1 MVHDNLIIS
10 NQGYSISFNTG
21 FSSGLEFANNT
32 FILTNG
38 GVEHLH
44 GDETKEMAIYKGNRF
59 WSETAGQKGER
70 QPRVPQDAT
79 ANYEAVGYN
88 LPVSVD
94 ILRLKEIITD
104 MIPLKK

>member
-1 MVHDNLIIS
+1 
-10 NQGYSISFNTG
+10 
-21 FSSGLEFANNT
+21 LEFANNT

-38 GVEHLH
+38 GIEHLH
-44 GDETKEMAIYKGNRF
+44 GDETKGMAIYKGNRF

-94 ILRLKEIITD
+94 IFRLKEIITD
-104 MIPLKK
+104 MIPLTK